1 MSNAKTMFC
10 CNTALAGIMFQ
21 RNLNNLFSYPTAQH
35 LKSQGIPCTT
45 DFLARFAVV
54 SRPTTATNQTNTR
67 GFSFRQWTHRS
78 SPLHFA
84 CKKSRPWRRKNGAK
98 QRHYHLQTD
107 NGRTEEQNRTQQNNR
122 TETYSYRAHSE
133 GGRCTCGMLDPS
145 PPPSSERHWQPHERT
160 KIKRAAHEAQEE
172 HHRSSIT

>member
-67 GFSFRQWTHRS
+67 GFSFRQWSHRS

-84 CKKSRPWRRKNGAK
+84 CKKKQAMKKKKRGKTAPLSSANGQQTDGRTKQNPAEQQNRNVLLSGTLWGRKVYLWNVRPLPSPFQTPLATPRTNEDKARRKK
-98 QRHYHLQTD
+98 STTD
-107 NGRTEEQNRTQQNNR
+107 
-122 TETYSYRAHSE
+122 RALH
-133 GGRCTCGMLDPS
+133 
-145 PPPSSERHWQPHERT
+145 
-160 KIKRAAHEAQEE
+160 K
-172 HHRSSIT
+172 